1 MNTDVIIVGAEL
13 DAFIASIRLQEL
25 GYSSRVLANGKG
37 SYLYSSG
44 NIKVLDLKEN
54 NNSDKKTLPFFIEGL
69 PTEHPYKL
77 IGKDNVEQAIEW
89 FFNHQISNKL
99 RYGYFETNTFTI
111 SPIGLKIPSY
121 GLYFNQ
127 INFENIY
134 NKDVTIIEFQ
144 NQKDFHAELIA
155 QSIKQYVN
163 TIEILNVVQPDTN
176 QHLDSSSLA
185 VSFDNLSSPDD
196 YFININK
203 KINKKTSVVI
213 FPAVLGLNKYMEII
227 RSAEKTFS
235 KKCFEA
241 PTLPPSIPGIRLN
254 KILEREVLKKNYIHR
269 GSHILKANIENNKCL
284 SVVDNFNR
292 IIKARAFIFANG
304 GILMGGIKVKSNG
317 EIVEEIFDSKIQN
330 NNHGKCE
337 KSYETL
343 NALQTSGVLTDNK
356 LRPISKSNNQLE
368 NVFFTGRNL
377 SNWNPSLELSGEGV
391 SIASG
396 WHSANNISSYL
407 HD

>member
-1 MNTDVIIVGAEL
+1 MDI
-13 DAFIASIRLQEL
+13 LQEARDINKKSFL
-25 GYSSRVLANGKG
+25 SHVFSTTDEGK
-37 SYLYSSG
+37 
-44 NIKVLDLKEN
+44 
-54 NNSDKKTLPFFIEGL
+54 
-69 PTEHPYKL
+69 
-77 IGKDNVEQAIEW
+77 A
-89 FFNHQISNKL
+89 
-99 RYGYFETNTFTI
+99 
-111 SPIGLKIPSY
+111 
-121 GLYFNQ
+121 
-127 INFENIY
+127 
-134 NKDVTIIEFQ
+134 
-144 NQKDFHAELIA
+144 
-155 QSIKQYVN
+155 
-163 TIEILNVVQPDTN
+163 EILNVVQPDTN

-196 YFININK
+196 YFFNINK

-284 SVVDNFNR
+284 SVVDNFKR

-330 NNHGKCE
+330 NNHAKFE

-356 LRPISKSNNQLE
+356 LKPISKSNNQLE

-396 WHSANNISSYL
+396 WYSANNISSYL
-407 HD
+407 HEILVSGYMFS